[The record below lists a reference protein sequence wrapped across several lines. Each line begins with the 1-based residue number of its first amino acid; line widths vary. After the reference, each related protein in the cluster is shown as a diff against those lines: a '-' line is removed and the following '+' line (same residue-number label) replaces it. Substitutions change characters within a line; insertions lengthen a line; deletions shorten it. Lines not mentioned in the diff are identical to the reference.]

1 MSQSAV
7 GMSISLDKIA
17 SVLKEDNTLSENV
30 IICSLGQNVMVKE
43 KAELVKS
50 LWASEVKCSIEENID
65 VSIRFVLFGLN
76 FLRIE
81 K

>member
-1 MSQSAV
+1 
-7 GMSISLDKIA
+7 MSISLDKIA